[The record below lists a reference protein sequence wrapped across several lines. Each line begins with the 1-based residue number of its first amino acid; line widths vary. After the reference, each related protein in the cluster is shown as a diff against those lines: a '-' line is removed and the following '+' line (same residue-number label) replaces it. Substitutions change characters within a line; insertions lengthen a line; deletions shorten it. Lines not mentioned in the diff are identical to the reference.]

1 MKSFDFKKYT
11 PHILTLAGLLA
22 LALYFAL
29 PTFRGMQMSQHDT
42 ISWKAMSQEA
52 RAWHEKTG
60 ENTLWSNSQ
69 FGGMPTYTFYLPE
82 NDNYV
87 NPIYQALVETLPRP
101 ANFLALAM
109 VCFYILGSVL
119 RWNRWLR
126 VAGAVAFGLASYNLV
141 IIGAGHETKMLA
153 IAFMPAVLAGLFLI
167 YRGRYLPGAA
177 LFGLS
182 MALFIMTGHYQINYY
197 GGIALAAAGVGFF
210 VAAIRERTLPR
221 FTLASGVALASAA
234 LALGVTAA
242 GIMPTAEYNRL
253 TMRGGKSELTINKA
267 AGEAKK
273 TGGGLDKEYAFR
285 WSNGVS
291 ETFDLLIPYLHGGAS
306 SEPSERAP
314 RTDEQLGGQYP
325 QLPLYW
331 GPQPFVSGPVY
342 LGAVVC
348 FLAIL
353 GLMVIR
359 SPHKWWMAAASA
371 LAILMSL
378 GKNLAGF
385 NYFLFDTLP
394 LLKNFRTPS
403 MVLVIP
409 QLLFP
414 VLGGWGLHEILS
426 GGVTREEAW
435 KKVRAAAIGTGGL
448 CVILG
453 VLGGMFF
460 DFTNPA
466 SDAQLPAQI
475 LDSLKEDRQA
485 LARNSA
491 LLSAFWI
498 AAAAALLWAY
508 TRGKVQAHILG
519 IGMTALILFD
529 LVPVATRYMNED
541 NFVDAEIAQAT
552 FQPRPVDLQIL
563 QDKDPNYRVL
573 DLSSDPFNDA
583 KPAYFHKLI
592 GGYSPAKLESYQ
604 DLIDVHLSP
613 TKGFNESVLR
623 MLNTKYIITPGG
635 EGGQPQVIPM
645 PNPTGNGWFVS
656 EVKWVNTADEQM
668 LAMNGPRIGDTA
680 AAAGAFDPV
689 TTAVIRASY
698 KNVLGNYAFGKDPAA
713 SVRLKLYGLNTIS
726 YTTQNSQPGLAVFS
740 EIWYPAGWKA
750 FVNGKEEPIICANYL
765 LRALKIPAGQHT
777 VEFKF
782 QPASVATGNRITMIS
797 SVLILLLCAA
807 GIVAAFRQKRDDD
820 QPQPVGR
827 AETVQ
832 PTAPAALAP
841 ANPAPG
847 AAVVPKPTGG
857 KPSKKR

>member
-11 PHILTLAGLLA
+11 PHLLTLAGLLA

-29 PTFRGMQMSQHDT
+29 PTFRGMQLAQHDT

-69 FGGMPTYTFYLPE
+69 FGGMPTYTFYVPE

-87 NPIYQALVETLPRP
+87 NPIYQFLVETLPRP

-119 RWNRWLR
+119 RWNRWVR
-126 VAGAVAFGLASYNLV
+126 VAGAVAFSLASYNLV
-141 IIGAGHETKMLA
+141 IIGAGHETKMIA
-153 IAFMPAVLAGLFLI
+153 IAFMPAVLAGMFLM

-197 GGIALAAAGVGFF
+197 GGIALVAAGVGFL

-221 FTLASGVALASAA
+221 FGIASGIALATAALAVGVTASGV
-234 LALGVTAA
+234 
-242 GIMPTAEYNRL
+242 MPTAEYNRL
-253 TMRGGKSELTINKA
+253 TMRGGQSELTINKA
-267 AGEAKK
+267 AGESKK

-331 GPQPFVSGPVY
+331 GPQPFLSGPVY

-348 FLAIL
+348 FLAVL
-353 GLMVIR
+353 GIMVIR
-359 SPHKWWMAAASA
+359 SPHKWWMVAASA
-371 LAILMSL
+371 LAILMSM
-378 GKNLAGF
+378 GKNLSGF

-426 GGVTREEAW
+426 GSMTREEIW
-435 KKVRAAAIGTGGL
+435 KKVRYAAIGTAGL
-448 CVILG
+448 CALLG

-460 DFTNPA
+460 SFTN
-466 SDAQLPAQI
+466 SENDAQLPAQI
-475 LDSLKEDRQA
+475 LDTLKEDRAA

-508 TRGKVQAHILG
+508 TTGKIKAHILG

-529 LVPVATRYMNED
+529 LLPVATRYMNED
-541 NFVDAEIAQAT
+541 NFVDAEVAQAT
-552 FQPRPVDLQIL
+552 FQPRPVDQQIL

-635 EGGQPQVIPM
+635 QGGQPQVIPM
-645 PNPTGNGWFVS
+645 PNPAGNGWFVS
-656 EVKWVNTADEQM
+656 EVKWSNTADEQM

-680 AAAGAFDPV
+680 AAASAGAFDPV
-689 TTAVIRASY
+689 KTAVIRASY
-698 KNVLGNYAFGKDPAA
+698 KGTVGNYAFGKDPAA
-713 SVRLKLYGLNTIS
+713 SVRLKQYGLNAIS

-740 EIWYPAGWKA
+740 EIWYPHGWKA
-750 FVNGKEEPIICANYL
+750 FVDGKEESIICANYL

-782 QPASVATGNRITMIS
+782 QPASVITGNRITMIS

-807 GIVAAFRQKRDDD
+807 GVVAAVRQKRDGND
-820 QPQPVGR
+820 
-827 AETVQ
+827 
-832 PTAPAALAP
+832 LAP
-841 ANPAPG
+841 GDLPLASPVIAEPVK
-847 AAVVPKPTGG
+847 AASAVPSTPKSTTG
-857 KPSKKR
+857 KPQKKG

>member
-11 PHILTLAGLLA
+11 PHVLTLAGLLA

-29 PTFRGMQMSQHDT
+29 PTFRGMQLAQHDT
-42 ISWKAMSQEA
+42 ISWKAMSEEA

-69 FGGMPTYTFYLPE
+69 FGGMPTYTFYVPE

-87 NPIYQALVETLPRP
+87 NPIYHFLVETLPRP

-119 RWNRWLR
+119 RWNRWVR
-126 VAGAVAFGLASYNLV
+126 VAGAVAFSLASYNLV
-141 IIGAGHETKMLA
+141 IIGAGHETKMIA
-153 IAFMPAVLAGLFLI
+153 IAFMPAVLAGMFLM

-197 GGIALAAAGVGFF
+197 GGIALVAAGVGFLV
-210 VAAIRERTLPR
+210 VALRERTLPR
-221 FTLASGVALASAA
+221 FALASGVALASAA

-242 GIMPTAEYNRL
+242 SVMPTAEYNRL
-253 TMRGGKSELTINKA
+253 TMRGGQSELTINKA

-331 GPQPFVSGPVY
+331 GPQPFLSGPVY

-348 FLAIL
+348 FLAVL
-353 GLMVIR
+353 GIMVIR
-359 SPHKWWMAAASA
+359 SPHKWWMVAASA
-371 LAILMSL
+371 LAILMSM
-378 GKNLAGF
+378 GKNLSGF

-426 GGVTREEAW
+426 GSITREEIW
-435 KKVRAAAIGTGGL
+435 KKVRYAAIGTAGL
-448 CVILG
+448 CVLLG

-460 DFTNPA
+460 SFTNPEN
-466 SDAQLPAQI
+466 DAQLPAQI
-475 LDSLKEDRQA
+475 LDTLKEDRAA

-508 TRGKVQAHILG
+508 TTGKVKAYILG

-529 LVPVATRYMNED
+529 LLPVATRYMNED
-541 NFVDAEIAQAT
+541 NFVDAEVAQAT
-552 FQPRPVDLQIL
+552 FQPRPVDQQIL

-573 DLSSDPFNDA
+573 DLSTDPFNDA

-635 EGGQPQVIPM
+635 QGGQPQVIPM
-645 PNPTGNGWFVS
+645 PNPAGNGWFVS
-656 EVKWVNTADEQM
+656 EVKWANTADEQM

-680 AAAGAFDPV
+680 AAASAGAFDPV
-689 TTAVIRASY
+689 KTAILRSSY
-698 KNVLGNYAFGKDPAA
+698 KNAVGNYAFGKDPTA
-713 SVRLKLYGLNTIS
+713 SVRLKQYGLNAIS

-740 EIWYPAGWKA
+740 EIWYPHGWTA
-750 FVNGKEEPIICANYL
+750 FVDGKEEPIICANYL

-782 QPASVATGNRITMIS
+782 QPASIVTGNRITMIS
-797 SVLILLLCAA
+797 SVLILLLCAV
-807 GIVAAFRQKRDDD
+807 GVVAAVRQKRDENNSAPRDL
-820 QPQPVGR
+820 PPASTLAAEPVK
-827 AETVQ
+827 
-832 PTAPAALAP
+832 
-841 ANPAPG
+841 PAPV
-847 AAVVPKPTGG
+847 AASTPKSTPG
-857 KPSKKR
+857 KPQKKG